1 MFPAWLGQGAPSAG
15 GAMADLD
22 WNLVQSFLETADQ
35 GSLSAAA
42 RRLGLSQ
49 PTVGRHVA
57 DLEAQLGVRLFDRTA
72 GGLRITEVG
81 LTLAERARAM
91 RQEAMSLRRIAEGS
105 AGAVDG
111 TVRLTASEM
120 VAMNLLAPILADLHL
135 AEPRIQLEV
144 VASMVPE
151 NLLLREADIA
161 LRMFRPQQNDVITRH
176 VCNMRIGFF
185 ARRDYLDRR
194 GRPAGLEDLAGHSL
208 IGFDKVDALVRG
220 FRVAGMDVDRSF
232 FRFRSDCQS
241 VGWEMVRAGFGIGV
255 GPVFLGSADPSLE
268 QVLRDTQAEQLVLPI
283 WLTAHQDLR
292 SSRRIRFVYDFLAD
306 RISALKLC

>member
-1 MFPAWLGQGAPSAG
+1 MP
-15 GAMADLD
+15 DLD
-22 WNLVQSFLETADQ
+22 WNLVQSFLETAEH

-57 DLEAQLGVRLFDRTA
+57 DLESQLGVRLFDRTA
-72 GGLRITEVG
+72 SGLRITEVG
-81 LTLAERARAM
+81 SMLAERARAM
-91 RQEAMSLRRIAEGS
+91 RLEARSLRRIAEGS
-105 AGAVDG
+105 AEAVDG
-111 TVRLTASEM
+111 TVRLTASET
-120 VAMNLLAPILADLHL
+120 VATNILAPILADLHL

-144 VASMVPE
+144 VASMAPD

-161 LRMFRPQQNDVITRH
+161 LRMFRPEQNDVITRH
-176 VCNMRIGFF
+176 VCNMRVGFF

-194 GRPAGLEDLAGHSL
+194 GRPASLAELASHSL
-208 IGFDKVDALVRG
+208 IGFDRVDVLLRG
-220 FRVAGMDVDRSF
+220 FRGAGMEIDRSF

-241 VGWEMVRAGFGIGV
+241 MGWAMVRAGFGIGV
-255 GPVFLGSADPSLE
+255 GPVFLGAADPSLE
-268 QVLRDTQAEQLVLPI
+268 QVMAGMQADRLLLPI

-292 SSRRIRFVYDFLAD
+292 SSRRIRFVYDFLAE